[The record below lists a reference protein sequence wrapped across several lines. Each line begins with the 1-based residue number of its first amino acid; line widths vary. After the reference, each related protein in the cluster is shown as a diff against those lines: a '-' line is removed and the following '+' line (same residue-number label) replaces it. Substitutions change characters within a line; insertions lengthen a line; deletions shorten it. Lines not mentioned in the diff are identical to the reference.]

1 MHLKYSLKMNATEA
15 KWIFIEGDSD
25 LNSLGRRDVNYSE
38 ELSVSFSDLDTNQD
52 ITGILLGD
60 VNGTV

>member
-1 MHLKYSLKMNATEA
+1 MNATEA

>member
-1 MHLKYSLKMNATEA
+1 MKYSLDMDVTQAQ
-15 KWIFIEGDSD
+15 WIFIKDD
-25 LNSLGRRDVNYSE
+25 LDLSGLDRRNVNYSE
-38 ELSVSFSDLDTNQD
+38 DLSVNFSDLDNNQD